1 MAFYDLPK
9 KERQVLADE
18 IRADLLNDL
27 KTGKITKHLQYFAD
41 EDTYIRKTAYLAIG
55 KLYNAGN
62 AAVKTTIATL
72 ETVFKEPEFKIR
84 QTVVNAAGEIGK
96 AEFDIVQ
103 HFFDIALFDAHHA
116 VRNAVIGSIKKMGE
130 KNPQPVLAWSK

>member
-72 ETVFKEPEFKIR
+72 ETVF
-84 QTVVNAAGEIGK
+84 
-96 AEFDIVQ
+96 
-103 HFFDIALFDAHHA
+103 
-116 VRNAVIGSIKKMGE
+116 
-130 KNPQPVLAWSK
+130 